1 MSTESRSP
9 SNDLPDDSANATQAS
24 LRAGSLTGRRWCQW
38 VGLRRPPQVLEGGY
52 HRDHQLTLWRGPAA
66 RDRR

>member
-1 MSTESRSP
+1 MSTESRGP

-38 VGLRRPPQVLEGGY
+38 VGMRRPPQVPEGGIPPGSSV
-52 HRDHQLTLWRGPAA
+52 DAVA
-66 RDRR
+66 RSGSA